1 MKTFTIS
8 EKELKQIQE
17 WQEAI
22 KKIYG
27 EYGKYTYSFTPTG
40 IGNVIEVYS
49 EKANITKNF
58 TDVDSW

>member
-8 EKELKQIQE
+8 EKELKEIQE

-40 IGNVIEVYS
+40 IGSV
-49 EKANITKNF
+49 KL
-58 TDVDSW
+58 